1 MSWNIPFRRGRVVIG
16 DNGPVTR
23 RSDKDSKGEKMTG
36 TDEAFPYELMSLE
49 SNVRSGQGHVRS
61 GQVHVR

>member
-1 MSWNIPFRRGRVVIG
+1 MIG

-49 SNVRSGQGHVRS
+49 SNVRSGQGYVRS